1 MGADCERGGDAGLPD
16 RKRLKGNKTGAG
28 GMASLTAH
36 QPRAGRRTVKKKMVI
51 YRKKNKKTRRLMQ
64 GPVSGEEKQVPG
76 THPTLGQVRLIYILS
91 RGLRTAKPGRLSTWV

>member
-1 MGADCERGGDAGLPD
+1 
-16 RKRLKGNKTGAG
+16 
-28 GMASLTAH
+28 
-36 QPRAGRRTVKKKMVI
+36 
-51 YRKKNKKTRRLMQ
+51 MQ